1 MEHSDINIYTLYDH
15 VNYIHDT
22 TDRCLIISWDDR
34 NRAMNKCMANEAFFF
49 NANDKPLSSHYW
61 VEEIKKISDWKMGE
75 TIHLMILNVLLEKS
89 PMKVFWSKTKSDT
102 FIYEKINEEGY
113 LFVNWY
119 DDEIQLRSMVKK
131 DCLYNRD
138 WQEFQEIP
146 YVLK

>member
-1 MEHSDINIYTLYDH
+1 
-15 VNYIHDT
+15 
-22 TDRCLIISWDDR
+22 
-34 NRAMNKCMANEAFFF
+34 
-49 NANDKPLSSHYW
+49 
-61 VEEIKKISDWKMGE
+61 
-75 TIHLMILNVLLEKS
+75 
-89 PMKVFWSKTKSDT
+89 MKVFWSKTKSDT